1 MCQQI
6 CFTCQRVYIT
16 SHEIYIELA
25 SISLLETL
33 RIDYGKRITRMYGQ
47 MREQSTDTLPLLA
60 IITVIIVIIWQ
71 ISRSDQYILAVA
83 SYKMSIILR
92 SLLQYLFGQI
102 YFRLLELRKR
112 PYACT
117 GLIILVKYFF
127 KIILLDSLCNRDQT
141 TCRQFR
147 YRKIRFIRQ

>member
-92 SLLQYLFGQI
+92 SQI
-102 YFRLLELRKR
+102 GR
-112 PYACT
+112 AH
-117 GLIILVKYFF
+117 V
-127 KIILLDSLCNRDQT
+127 
-141 TCRQFR
+141 
-147 YRKIRFIRQ
+147 